1 MKIILQSNDRFG
13 DFGEFDTEARKLTVH
28 SKNESPEW
36 KSKVNGWFGAVGS
49 RPAILF
55 HIDHNLHFVYWD
67 ITVPLG
73 NNAQARVEGGQIKRQ
88 FTLEDDGRV
97 LIRIDYEV
105 PAPVVPPELDFTQT
119 HPEDFDFLLFVRNVL
134 GNRERRKLAQGFP
147 RS

>member
-1 MKIILQSNDRFG
+1 MKITLQSNDRFG
-13 DFGEFDTEARKLTVH
+13 DLGQFDTERRALIVYAKT
-28 SKNESPEW
+28 ESSEW
-36 KSKVNGWFGAVGS
+36 ESNVNGWFGTVGS

-55 HIDHNLHFVYWD
+55 HIDHNLHFVYGD

-88 FTLEDDGRV
+88 FTLEEDGKV

-105 PAPVVPPELDFTQT
+105 PPPVVPPDLDFTQT